1 MTVSANAGGGTE
13 LRQVAARIE
22 RLPYSSWHRNMRL
35 IICSAW
41 FFDAFDSIT
50 IAVVLPPLIGLW
62 HLSPAEIPRM
72 VGSLIGVG
80 FAGQLIGAI
89 GFGWIA
95 ERWGRLNS
103 MIVTLL
109 IFTLFGLAC
118 AFATTYDTMWWLRF
132 FQGIGL
138 GGEVPLM
145 AAYINEFA
153 KAEGRGRFSLSAQVL
168 FAIGLPV
175 CGLAAIYVVPHWGWQ
190 WMFIIGAVPALI
202 AIPLRTMLPESP
214 RWLASRGRFDEANA
228 ALKRLEDIAASEGK
242 TIPPMPKDL
251 PLVDE
256 TKPRLIELFQG
267 IYLKR
272 TISVWF
278 IWIGAYVVTY
288 GLTAWAPTLFNFVF
302 HLPIQTALTYSFIL
316 QGIGL
321 AGALS
326 TVYLIEAIGRRPMFI
341 IGLGVCCLPLL
352 SFAFLG
358 QVGALGV
365 LLIVSGS
372 FFFCSFLALGLAT
385 YTAEIYPTH
394 LRALGGGV
402 ASAWQRAASMA
413 GPIMVGWVLP
423 HWGLHAVFVA
433 FGLFALMGA
442 VVAIFFA
449 IETRGKVLETLSPAL
464 EPVRTGSAKEAM
476 P

>member
-1 MTVSANAGGGTE
+1 MTDRSAAGERSE
-13 LRQVAARIE
+13 LRQIVARIE

-62 HLSPAEIPRM
+62 HLPPAEIPRM
-72 VGSLIGVG
+72 VGSLIGIG
-80 FAGQLIGAI
+80 FFGQLIGAI

-95 ERWGRLNS
+95 ERWGRLNC
-103 MIVTLL
+103 MLVTLL
-109 IFTLFGLAC
+109 IFSLGALAC
-118 AFATTYDTMWWLRF
+118 AFATSYDTMWWLRF
-132 FQGIGL
+132 IQGIGL

-153 KAEGRGRFSLSAQVL
+153 KAGGRGRFSLSAQVL
-168 FAIGLPV
+168 FSIGLPV
-175 CGLAAIYVVPHWGWQ
+175 CAFAAIYVVPHWGWQ

-202 AIPLRTMLPESP
+202 AIPLRSMLPESP
-214 RWLASRGRFDEANA
+214 RWLASRGRFAEADA
-228 ALKRLEDIAASEGK
+228 ALKRLESIAAGEGK
-242 TIPPMPKDL
+242 TIPPLPRDL

-256 TKPRLIELFQG
+256 AKPRLAELFQG

-272 TISVWF
+272 TISVWL
-278 IWIGAYVVTY
+278 IWIGAYFVTY

-302 HLPIQTALTYSFIL
+302 HLPVQTALTYNFIL
-316 QGIGL
+316 SGIGL
-321 AGALS
+321 AGALL

-358 QVGALGV
+358 KLSALAV

-413 GPIMVGWVLP
+413 GPIVVGWVLP
-423 HWGLHAVFVA
+423 HWGLNAVFVV

-442 VVAIFFA
+442 VVAAFFA
-449 IETRGKVLETLSPAL
+449 IETRAKVLETLSPAL
-464 EPVRTGSAKEAM
+464 KQT
-476 P
+476 

>member
-1 MTVSANAGGGTE
+1 MTDRSAAGASIE
-13 LRQVAARIE
+13 MRQIAARIE
-22 RLPYSSWHRNMRL
+22 RLPYSSWHQKMRL

-50 IAVVLPPLIGLW
+50 IAVVLPPLIGFW
-62 HLSPAEIPRM
+62 HLAPADIPRM
-72 VGSLIGVG
+72 VGSLIGIG
-80 FAGQLIGAI
+80 FFGQLIGAI
-89 GFGWIA
+89 AFGWIA
-95 ERWGRLNS
+95 ERWGRLNT

-109 IFTLFGLAC
+109 IFSLGALAC
-118 AFATTYDTMWWLRF
+118 GFATTYDTMWWLRF
-132 FQGIGL
+132 VQGIGL

-175 CGLAAIYVVPHWGWQ
+175 CVLASIYVVPHWGWQ
-190 WMFIIGAVPALI
+190 WMFFIGAIPALI
-202 AIPLRTMLPESP
+202 AIPLRSTLPESP
-214 RWLASRGRFDEANA
+214 RWLASRGRFADADA
-228 ALKRLEDIAASEGK
+228 ALKQLESIATREGK

-256 TKPRLIELFQG
+256 TTPRLAELFQG
-267 IYLKR
+267 IYLRR
-272 TISVWF
+272 TISVWL
-278 IWIGAYVVTY
+278 IWIGAYFVTY

-302 HLPIQTALTYSFIL
+302 HLPIQTALTYSFVL

-358 QVGALGV
+358 QVSAFTV
-365 LLIVSGS
+365 LMIVSGS

-413 GPIMVGWVLP
+413 GPIVVGWVLP
-423 HWGLHAVFVA
+423 HWGLNAVFVV

-442 VVAIFFA
+442 IVAVFFA
-449 IETRGKVLETLSPAL
+449 IETRSHVLEKLSPAL
-464 EPVRTGSAKEAM
+464 SSR
-476 P
+476 